1 MALCHHSSGFLL
13 TSLLLFL
20 DAYCESIRME
30 RPLVD
35 PHGGDLVLVF
45 LLVLG
50 QCGIPDDRRN
60 AGPAPCLVSN
70 AHVILE
76 L

>member
-50 QCGIPDDRRN
+50 QCGMGFLIIVEMPDPRPMHHI
-60 AGPAPCLVSN
+60 A
-70 AHVILE
+70 
-76 L
+76 